1 VPASGRGF
9 IAAERWKAI
18 DYAKES
24 GPRQADV
31 SPPGTIA
38 AGHGSPHEG
47 LEEAAVTNYMIV
59 KQKVRDLA
67 AFQKA
72 FDGLA
77 AERRAAGLVDLGQ
90 FVAADERDTVIVVME
105 ATDLARAKA
114 YWHSAVLAQGRERA
128 GVVGAIEAKSDQVW
142 LTDGLV
148 RTRIGKS

>member
-1 VPASGRGF
+1 MPASGRGF

-67 AFQKA
+67 TFQNFVIEKLTSTPNVDTVRTA
-72 FDGLA
+72 LTI
-77 AERRAAGLVDLGQ
+77 RRVKDEGLVS
-90 FVAADERDTVIVVME
+90 FER
-105 ATDLARAKA
+105 
-114 YWHSAVLAQGRERA
+114 S
-128 GVVGAIEAKSDQVW
+128 
-142 LTDGLV
+142 
-148 RTRIGKS
+148 

>member
-67 AFQKA
+67 TFQKA

-77 AERRAAGLVDLGQ
+77 RSGAP
-90 FVAADERDTVIVVME
+90 RDWSI
-105 ATDLARAKA
+105 
-114 YWHSAVLAQGRERA
+114 SANSSPPTS
-128 GVVGAIEAKSDQVW
+128 AIP
-142 LTDGLV
+142 
-148 RTRIGKS
+148 